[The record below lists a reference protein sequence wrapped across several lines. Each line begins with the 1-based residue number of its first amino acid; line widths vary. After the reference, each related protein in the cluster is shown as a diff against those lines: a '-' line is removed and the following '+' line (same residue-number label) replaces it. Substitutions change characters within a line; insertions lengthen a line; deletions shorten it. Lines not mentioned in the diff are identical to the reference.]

1 MPRARH
7 IRTDYNTLTGC
18 RRLESM
24 KQEVTTSSGTYAVDG
39 TDFDLYIAAPQ
50 AAETDLPAVFVA
62 HAWDGLNAPIEEIA
76 RRVAGL
82 GYVAVAVDVYG
93 SGVRGD
99 PVGDNS
105 SLIAPFLE
113 DRSLLRERLLAGLE
127 ATAELDGVDNT
138 RLGAIGYCFGGLCVL
153 ELARAV
159 PENLRGIVSFHGLL
173 TAGGSSEAKP
183 ITASVLIEHGWDD
196 PLAPPADFLAFAKEM
211 DSREADWH
219 AHVYGGAAHAFTF
232 ERANKPEE
240 GIVYD
245 EKANRRSWKAMTNFF
260 EEVL

>member
-1 MPRARH
+1 
-7 IRTDYNTLTGC
+7 
-18 RRLESM
+18 M
-24 KQEVTTSSGTYAVDG
+24 KQEVTTSSGTYAVGG

-62 HAWDGLNAPIEEIA
+62 HAWDGLNAPVEEIA

-113 DRSLLRERLLAGLE
+113 DRSVLRERLLTGLG
-127 ATAELDGVDNT
+127 AIADLDGVDST
-138 RLGAIGYCFGGLCVL
+138 RLGAIGYCFGGMCVL

-159 PENLRGIVSFHGLL
+159 PDNLKGVVSFHGLL
-173 TAGGSSEAKP
+173 SADGGSETKP
-183 ITASVLIEHGWDD
+183 IRASVLIEHGWDD
-196 PLAPPADFLAFAKEM
+196 PLAPSAEFLAFADEM
-211 DSREADWH
+211 DRRGADWQ
-219 AHVYGGAAHAFTF
+219 AHVHGGAMHAFTF
-232 ERANKPEE
+232 QRANMPEK
-240 GIVYD
+240 GIVYHG
-245 EKANRRSWKAMTNFF
+245 KADRRSWAAMAAFF

>member
-1 MPRARH
+1 MQSVSVS
-7 IRTDYNTLTGC
+7 T
-18 RRLESM
+18 
-24 KQEVTTSSGTYAVDG
+24 GTYSVAG
-39 TDFDLYIAAPQ
+39 KDFDLYVAAPE
-50 AAETDLPAVFVA
+50 AAETELPAVFVA
-62 HAWDGLNAPIEEIA
+62 HAWDGLNEPIEEIA

-82 GYVAVAVDVYG
+82 GYAAVAVDVYG
-93 SGVRGD
+93 KGVRGD

-127 ATAELDGVDNT
+127 AIAELDGVDGT

-159 PENLRGIVSFHGLL
+159 PANLRGVVSFHGLL
-173 TAGGSSEAKP
+173 TEGGMPDTKP

-196 PLAPPADFLAFAKEM
+196 PLAPPAEFLAFAQEM
-211 DSREADWH
+211 DRRDADWQAH
-219 AHVYGGAAHAFTF
+219 AYGGAVHAFTF
-232 ERANKPEE
+232 KRAAMPEN
-240 GIVYD
+240 GIVYN
-245 EKANRRSWKAMTNFF
+245 EKADRRSWRAMATFF

>member
-1 MPRARH
+1 M
-7 IRTDYNTLTGC
+7 
-18 RRLESM
+18 E
-24 KQEVTTSSGTYAVDG
+24 QEVITSSGTYAAAG

-50 AAETDLPAVFVA
+50 AGEADLPAVFVA

-93 SGVRGD
+93 KGVRGD
-99 PVGDNS
+99 PTGDNS

-113 DRSLLRERLLAGLE
+113 DRSLLRERLLAGLG
-127 ATAELDGVDNT
+127 AIADLDGVDST

-173 TAGGSSEAKP
+173 TAAGVAETQP
-183 ITASVLIEHGWDD
+183 ITTSILIEHGWDD
-196 PLAPPADFLAFAKEM
+196 PLAPSADFLAFADEM
-211 DSREADWH
+211 DRRGADWQ
-219 AHVYGGAAHAFTF
+219 AHVHGGAMHAFTF
-232 ERANKPEE
+232 KRADMPEK
-240 GIVYD
+240 GIVYN
-245 EKANRRSWKAMTNFF
+245 EKADRRSWAAMATFF